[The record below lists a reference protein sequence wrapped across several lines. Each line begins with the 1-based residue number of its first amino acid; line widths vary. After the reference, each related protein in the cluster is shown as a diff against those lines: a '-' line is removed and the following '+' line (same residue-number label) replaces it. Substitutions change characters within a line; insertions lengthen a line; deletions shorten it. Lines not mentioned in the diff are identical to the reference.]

1 MKPRFK
7 GIKECIECHDF
18 DPQYVNSSGY
28 PICKQ
33 CVEIE
38 EDYHSNVLLDTNYH
52 CKTSG
57 YNDRFN
63 ADKGKFKPM
72 SLSTYNKYEWDY
84 YDSSEQPIG
93 IGEWGIV
100 LDDNGS
106 TPLYMIICDDGD
118 YVVIDMYLVRKRLV
132 ELEGESHY
140 LPDWLKEVKE
150 SEE

>member
-1 MKPRFK
+1 MEYR
-7 GIKECIECHDF
+7 KECVICNDF
-18 DPQYVNSSGY
+18 EPQYVNSFGD

-33 CVEIE
+33 CIE
-38 EDYHSNVLLDTNYH
+38 MKYNVDTNILLDTSRH
-52 CKTSG
+52 IKISG
-57 YNDRFN
+57 ETRFL

-72 SLSTYNKYEWDY
+72 SLNTYNKYEWDY

-93 IGEWGIV
+93 IGEWGMV

-106 TPLYMIICDDGD
+106 TPLYMIICNDDGD
-118 YVVIDMYLVRKRLV
+118 YTVIDMYLVRKRLV

-150 SEE
+150 SKE